1 MIRLCKASEGRLKDG
16 TLRSRCFRLTSIITR
31 LSAIPSALRRYKL
44 MQRPERFS
52 YDLLDHGAVSLVRV
66 FLGESLSFHAH
77 LVPGKSG
84 GPFLFIGIVDTKV
97 GLACKTTRKNEM
109 MILEPS
115 LVVQRYSAYVS
126 F

>member
-1 MIRLCKASEGRLKDG
+1 
-16 TLRSRCFRLTSIITR
+16 
-31 LSAIPSALRRYKL
+31 

-66 FLGESLSFHAH
+66 FLGESLSFHGR
-77 LVPGKSG
+77 LMPDKSG
-84 GPFLFIGIVDTKV
+84 GFLFIGVVDIKV
-97 GLACKTTRKNEM
+97 GLACKTTRKSEM